1 MQDTKTEREAAAGTD
16 GAEGQAEAT
25 KELTKQAE
33 ATKELTPEESA
44 EGLAGMLHEREV
56 SAEMCLAGLAGKETE
71 ESTGGQRNFLGL
83 SASILYRSLR
93 KRNRRTCGRTCQFS
107 AQPTCQIF
115 VSLSRQRAVHG
126 MRAAWSPALSSICS
140 PSEGSVGIKAGHTPT
155 RTHAFKAVFGR
166 ASHVARTEKASLRL

>member
-33 ATKELTPEESA
+33 ATKELTEEESA

-56 SAEMCLAGLAGKETE
+56 SAEMRLAGLAGKETE

-83 SASILYRSLR
+83 SASIFVSIFEEKKQKNLR
-93 KRNRRTCGRTCQFS
+93 KDVPIFCTAHLSDFRFS
-107 AQPTCQIF
+107 VEAK
-115 VSLSRQRAVHG
+115 S
-126 MRAAWSPALSSICS
+126 SPWNARCLEPCS
-140 PSEGSVGIKAGHTPT
+140 
-155 RTHAFKAVFGR
+155 
-166 ASHVARTEKASLRL
+166 